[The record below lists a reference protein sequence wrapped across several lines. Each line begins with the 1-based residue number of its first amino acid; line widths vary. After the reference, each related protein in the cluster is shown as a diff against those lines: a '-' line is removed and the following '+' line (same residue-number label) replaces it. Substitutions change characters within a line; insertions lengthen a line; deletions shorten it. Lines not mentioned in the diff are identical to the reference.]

1 MSQFPSLL
9 PAPHS
14 LVPLFLIQSCF
25 SHLLLF
31 LIQSYSTPQLVKN
44 LLFSITSYFLHNFFL
59 FLGFSPN
66 QSLLSFCFVSG
77 IECLCCLV
85 VTFFPNSCRIGSQF
99 LVRPQGPESHSSCR
113 IFKNMI
119 DLMFTADFLLL
130 DQFVPWVLL
139 PSKSTMP

>member
-1 MSQFPSLL
+1 MLCLSSRASFPLPILL
-9 PAPHS
+9 
-14 LVPLFLIQSCF
+14 FIFRCF
-25 SHLLLF
+25 SFSPILHPSWSRIF
-31 LIQSYSTPQLVKN
+31 CFQSLPIFFT
-44 LLFSITSYFLHNFFL
+44 NFFL

-66 QSLLSFCFVSG
+66 QSLLSFCSVSG
-77 IECLCCLV
+77 IEYVCCLV

-119 DLMFTADFLLL
+119 DLIFTTDFLLL